1 MWQIKSKNSKSS
13 MGPRSL
19 DRGNDGTPTPGA
31 IRAQSSMGP
40 RSLDRGNHGAVV
52 CSKTTIRASMGPR
65 SLDRGNRWSG
75 GATASTP
82 PLFNGA
88 AISRSRKSS
97 SRKQKGKKEFS
108 SMGPRSLDR
117 GNEAVK
123 AIAKEMLVFNGAAI
137 SRSRK
142 WFRPAQAIRAA
153 GSLQWGRDLSIAEIE
168 PVAHSK
174 RARPAGLQWGRDLSI
189 AEICRVTKARESG
202 RLSSMGPRSLDRGNS
217 TSASAALPGVSASSM
232 GPRSL
237 DRGNPP
243 ACRLGIKFQVLFNGA
258 AISRSRKWFDSTFH
272 VREDIILQWGRD
284 LSIAEICGFGCG
296 GPG

>member
-1 MWQIKSKNSKSS
+1 
-13 MGPRSL
+13 
-19 DRGNDGTPTPGA
+19 
-31 IRAQSSMGP
+31 
-40 RSLDRGNHGAVV
+40 
-52 CSKTTIRASMGPR
+52 MGPR
-65 SLDRGNRWSG
+65 SLDRGNRLSG

-202 RLSSMGPRSLDRGNS
+202 RLSSMGPRSLDRGN
-217 TSASAALPGVSASSM
+217 
-232 GPRSL
+232 
-237 DRGNPP
+237 PP

-284 LSIAEICGFGCG
+284 
-296 GPG
+296 

>member
-1 MWQIKSKNSKSS
+1 
-13 MGPRSL
+13 
-19 DRGNDGTPTPGA
+19 
-31 IRAQSSMGP
+31 
-40 RSLDRGNHGAVV
+40 
-52 CSKTTIRASMGPR
+52 MGPR
-65 SLDRGNRWSG
+65 SLDRGNRLSG

-153 GSLQWGRDLSIAEIE
+153 GSLQWGRDLSIGEMVSSG
-168 PVAHSK
+168 PSYQSRRQSSMVPRSLDRGN
-174 RARPAGLQWGRDLSI
+174 RAGRAFKKS
-189 AEICRVTKARESG
+189 ATG
-202 RLSSMGPRSLDRGNS
+202 GSSMGPRSLDRGN
-217 TSASAALPGVSASSM
+217 LPGHK
-232 GPRSL
+232 GPRKWQ
-237 DRGNPP
+237 
-243 ACRLGIKFQVLFNGA
+243 AVFNGA
-258 AISRSRKWFDSTFH
+258 AISRSRK
-272 VREDIILQWGRD
+272 
-284 LSIAEICGFGCG
+284 
-296 GPG
+296 

>member
-1 MWQIKSKNSKSS
+1 
-13 MGPRSL
+13 
-19 DRGNDGTPTPGA
+19 
-31 IRAQSSMGP
+31 
-40 RSLDRGNHGAVV
+40 
-52 CSKTTIRASMGPR
+52 MGPR
-65 SLDRGNRWSG
+65 SLDRGNRLSG

-189 AEICRVTKARESG
+189 AEISRQRLLHYQEFPRLQWG
-202 RLSSMGPRSLDRGNS
+202 RDLSIAEIHRPVVWVSNFRFSSMGPRSLDRGNG
-217 TSASAALPGVSASSM
+217 L
-232 GPRSL
+232 
-237 DRGNPP
+237 
-243 ACRLGIKFQVLFNGA
+243 I
-258 AISRSRKWFDSTFH
+258 
-272 VREDIILQWGRD
+272 
-284 LSIAEICGFGCG
+284 
-296 GPG
+296 

>member
-1 MWQIKSKNSKSS
+1 
-13 MGPRSL
+13 
-19 DRGNDGTPTPGA
+19 
-31 IRAQSSMGP
+31 
-40 RSLDRGNHGAVV
+40 
-52 CSKTTIRASMGPR
+52 MGPR
-65 SLDRGNRWSG
+65 SLDRGNRLSG

-82 PLFNGA
+82 PL
-88 AISRSRKSS
+88 
-97 SRKQKGKKEFS
+97 
-108 SMGPRSLDR
+108 
-117 GNEAVK
+117 
-123 AIAKEMLVFNGAAI
+123 FNGAAI

-174 RARPAGLQWGRDLSI
+174 IARPAGLQWGRDLSI

-202 RLSSMGPRSLDRGNS
+202 RL
-217 TSASAALPGVSASSM
+217 SSM

-284 LSIAEICGFGCG
+284 LSIAEICGRLDGFGG
-296 GPG
+296 NVILQWGRDLSIAEM